1 MELPILVAV
10 ISVSGSLAGTITGG
24 VIVSYGNWYLARRK
38 EKLEFKTACRLIS
51 TELQSARRTVT
62 FALDKHI
69 WWRPDEELSTKAWE
83 EYKHLLAPHLS
94 YDAWSDI
101 CLAADSLDDT
111 NLLAAAPRPQ
121 GSTADALLI
130 ATENA
135 LRLLLTRFEEGR
147 AALMPHLL

>member
-62 FALDKHI
+62 FWCRVNLTHGFQQQILQRGVK
-69 WWRPDEELSTKAWE
+69 
-83 EYKHLLAPHLS
+83 LLADEQPVSQRAKRGNSRKCGL
-94 YDAWSDI
+94 
-101 CLAADSLDDT
+101 CLF
-111 NLLAAAPRPQ
+111 
-121 GSTADALLI
+121 AL
-130 ATENA
+130 E
-135 LRLLLTRFEEGR
+135 
-147 AALMPHLL
+147 